1 MWTMKRTIA
10 AAAVAAGMIGGAS
23 AANAGVVVFSDNFD
37 SYSYAINWP
46 GSAKWDVSQGS
57 VDLIGAGTPFSLL
70 PTSYGKYVDLD
81 GTSYKAGGI
90 STTTTFDAGTY
101 ELSFVLAGG
110 LRSADMTSK
119 TTTISLGDWSETIT
133 LPWNAGPSV
142 YSALVTTAGGVL
154 SFKDASGGNDNIGN
168 LLDDVSVTA
177 VPEASTWAMLLAG
190 FAGLGFAAFSKARKT
205 PIGIA

>member
-1 MWTMKRTIA
+1 MGRQP
-10 AAAVAAGMIGGAS
+10 
-23 AANAGVVVFSDNFD
+23 GVGR
-37 SYSYAINWP
+37 P
-46 GSAKWDVSQGS
+46 HRRRH
-57 VDLIGAGTPFSLL
+57 SLL
-70 PTSYGKYVDLD
+70 AASTSYGKYVDLD